1 MEKDLKQLSEIRQQ
15 WEEKTVRSALSRFS
29 YIKKVPTKFYAPD
42 SLGEF
47 NFLEKVGFPGEYP
60 FTSGAYP
67 FRPNAALEKFVGESE
82 TSRFKRGSSGQTRAA
97 EYSGYGSPESTG
109 NYYKNMIAMGSQGGP
124 NLACDLPTQLGY
136 DSDNPAIAGEVGKVG
151 VCIDTLRDFEIIYE
165 PFQGDLNLDKI
176 ATAWTINAP
185 ANVFIAMY
193 LALAKKRGIPFD
205 KLKFTPQND
214 ILKEYV
220 ARGTYIF
227 PPENALRL
235 FRDSLAFL
243 AKNAPRAN
251 ILSGGG
257 YHMREAGATRE
268 QDLAY
273 SMANIATYCQI
284 GIDAGL
290 GIDEFAPQFTINA
303 FGGDMEFLKEIAF
316 ARASRRMYATMMKER
331 FGAKKQK
338 SMMIRQARGAHMGR
352 CNTTVQRPLN
362 NLSRSVI
369 GAIASG
375 LSGGPPSAFPPFD
388 EPLGLGWSLEARQL
402 SEDAQRILI
411 TEAKILEVED
421 PFAGSYYMESLT
433 NEIED
438 NAWEGFE
445 KIFAMGGVVAAI
457 ESGYIKSE
465 IAKSAYER
473 QKRIESGKEYIVG
486 VNCFTGEHELDV
498 RIQTLVQNP
507 YDPSERE
514 SAEELQKKN
523 LKTVKRLRHNKGVK
537 NSLEELRKAAMN
549 MTVNTIPPLIKCA
562 EEYVTLQEMCDVL
575 REVFGTYEDVSGF

>member
-1 MEKDLKQLSEIRQQ
+1 MEKDLNQLSERRQQ
-15 WEEKTVRSALSRFS
+15 WEKKTVRSALSRYS
-29 YIKKVPTKFYAPD
+29 YMKKVPSQFHDPD

-47 NFLEKVGFPGEYP
+47 DFLTKVGFPGEYP
-60 FTSGAYP
+60 FTAGTYP
-67 FRPNAALEKFVGESE
+67 FRPNADLEKYTQASE
-82 TSRFKRGSSGQTRAA
+82 TSRFKRGASGQTRAA
-97 EYSGYGSPESTG
+97 EYSGYGSPESTRD
-109 NYYKNMIAMGSQGGP
+109 YYKKMIAIGSPSGP

-165 PFQGDLNLDKI
+165 PFQENLNLDKI

-193 LALAKKRGIPFD
+193 FALAKKRGIPFG
-205 KLKFTPQND
+205 KLKITPQND

-235 FRDSLAFL
+235 FRDSLVFL
-243 AKNAPRAN
+243 AKHDPSAN
-251 ILSGGG
+251 IVSSGG
-257 YHMREAGATRE
+257 YHIREAGATRE

-290 GIDEFAPQFTINA
+290 DIGEFAPQFTINA

-316 ARASRRMYATMMKER
+316 QRASRRMYATMMKER
-331 FGAKKQK
+331 FGAKTQK
-338 SMMIRQARGAHMGR
+338 SMMIRQVRGAHMGR

-369 GAIASG
+369 GAIAAG
-375 LSGGPPSAFPPFD
+375 LSGGPPDAVPPFD

-402 SEDAQRILI
+402 SEDARRILI

-433 NEIED
+433 NEIEGK
-438 NAWEGFE
+438 AWEEFE

-457 ESGYIKSE
+457 ESGYIKRE

-507 YDPSERE
+507 YDPKERE
-514 SAEELQKKN
+514 RAEESQKQN
-523 LKTVKRLRHNKGVK
+523 LETVKRERHNKGVR
-537 NSLEELRKAAMN
+537 NSLEELRKVAMD
-549 MTVNTIPPLIKCA
+549 MTANTIPPLIKCA
-562 EEYVTLQEMCDVL
+562 EEYVTLQEVCDVL
-575 REVFGTYEDVSGF
+575 RDVFGTYKDESSF